1 MWININ
7 NKVENQNIKFP
18 MSCLYHYD
26 LYMLK
31 SSINFKN
38 LRSIHSNKIW
48 KNWEQKLCKTLIYT
62 KDVSHLE
69 GITNQ

>member
-7 NKVENQNIKFP
+7 NKVENKNIKFP
-18 MSCLYHYD
+18 MSCRYHYD

-38 LRSIHSNKIW
+38 LGSIHSNKI
-48 KNWEQKLCKTLIYT
+48 
-62 KDVSHLE
+62 
-69 GITNQ
+69 